1 MLKAVHPVPT
11 YLLGVL
17 FGRVKLSLPLFA
29 IVLYISVSIVLT
41 LLWPIGVPG
50 FLFYTM
56 YMVRAAI
63 MDDDP
68 DTLQKYNFVL
78 NDYDKEHW

>member
-1 MLKAVHPVPT
+1 MAC
-11 YLLGVL
+11 GDSSESWAL
-17 FGRVKLSLPLFA
+17 FIANV
-29 IVLYISVSIVLT
+29 VLT

-56 YMVRAAI
+56 YMVHAAI
-63 MDDDP
+63 IDDDP